1 MYKFAGIELEGKVL
15 LAPMAGVTNLTY
27 RRFMK
32 PYGVA
37 LSYSEMISDCGL
49 CYGNKQTM
57 EYIKTSLDDRPCALQ
72 LFGSSIESSVKA
84 IEILEKN
91 AEYDVLDINLGCPV
105 YKVTRTGAG
114 SAWLKRPN
122 ELKEYLS
129 AVVKASHKPVTVKI
143 RLGWDSSSINVHEI
157 VKIIEE
163 AGCKGFAVHARTTQQ
178 GYSGTPNYEE
188 IRDLDKETSL
198 PFAVSGD
205 IYSPEDAINA
215 MKITGAQFVMVARG
229 GMGRPQ
235 LIRQI
240 NEALNN
246 EPIEENPTLEEQIDN
261 AERYATA
268 LINDL
273 GEYHAI
279 PQLRGILPHFFSGF
293 PGYKKYRLTITESV
307 KSKDDLIKVLN
318 GFRKNLNIGKE
329 EKYERTES

>member
-1 MYKFAGIELEGKVL
+1 MYNFAGIELKGRVL

-32 PYGVA
+32 PFGVA

-57 EYIKTSLDDRPCALQ
+57 EYIKTSPDDRPCALQ
-72 LFGSSIESSVKA
+72 LFGSSIESTVKA
-84 IEILEKN
+84 IGILEKN
-91 AEYDVLDINLGCPV
+91 ADYDILDINLGCPV

-114 SAWLKRPN
+114 SAWLKRPE
-122 ELKEYLS
+122 ELREYLTE
-129 AVVKASHKPVTVKI
+129 VVKASSKPVTVKI
-143 RLGWDSSSINVHEI
+143 RLGWDTNSINVHQI

-178 GYSGTPNYEE
+178 GYSGAPNWEE
-188 IRDLDKETSL
+188 IRDLYKETSL

-205 IYSPEDAINA
+205 IYSPEDAIKA
-215 MKITGAQFVMVARG
+215 MEITGAQFVMVARG

-235 LIRQI
+235 LISQI

-246 EPIEENPTLEEQIDN
+246 EPIEENPTLEEQIN
-261 AERYATA
+261 YAEKYATA
-268 LINDL
+268 LLDDL
-273 GEYHAI
+273 GEYRAI

-293 PGYKKYRLTITESV
+293 PGYKKYRLIITESV

-329 EKYERTES
+329 EKHEEES